1 MDRLSPTV
9 YFSAKVGIIK
19 TKSATIVF
27 FSLLLL
33 FSAFWLFLFLL
44 SSV

>member
-9 YFSAKVGIIK
+9 YFSAKEGVIK

-27 FSLLLL
+27 FL
-33 FSAFWLFLFLL
+33 FSSFFLHPGSFFF
-44 SSV
+44 SFS